1 MGKRCIYFVLIIM
14 LLFLHNANQQYCPQT
29 VFPIVMGGTLA
40 DTSFRTLDIDSNFNI
55 ALGGLSYDSGVLISG
70 SSVLTPVISV
80 IGPGGDYKWAKSL
93 NLPSH
98 YIQQARFNIA
108 QDKLFLM
115 SGNTPLTIFIL
126 SASDGSL
133 ISTHQETTATKIAKP
148 SATSRMIVGTGDVLF
163 IGLQD
168 ASNRFLGLAFSGS
181 SVIWQ
186 YSLNVAGAAFSV
198 AQSSTSKNYVYFG
211 GHSLTS
217 STKDGVVF
225 RLSSS
230 TGAVSLRQKMTA
242 ESFQVE
248 SQINMIR
255 VDTFGTTD
263 VVVGASTV
271 VTNFFLT
278 YTYYRNIFM
287 SIDST
292 TNAIIQTKKIDI
304 PSGYNVC
311 LYIRALSATSYET
324 IYENDSNNQQYYML
338 INHALS
344 SISMKTIT
352 MYSASTFSI
361 YETIYN
367 SNYGIILVGQTNNFG
382 GGPVGIPNQS
392 YSKQLG
398 FVNSWYY
405 NYRCLGSVEST
416 VSFQSIIVSLS
427 VFNAYSGGSLVTQT
441 LTFSLITLTSPL
453 TSNLDTE
460 NVSIAN
466 CRTLSIYTFSTVA
479 DINSEYLIG
488 GGSQS
493 FSPTKFTINCPSVT
507 VTHTITLDTVNSNAA
522 TIGQSIETLD
532 NTNFKFFLTSTDRTL
547 NNQIMAFTIQA
558 YISKTRQSVTYTYY
572 VTLKQYK
579 CELVTVSS
587 AVIPDFTYD
596 LRDGDGVG
604 VASINWPQTY
614 HTDCPYTVTIATTK
628 IENSTVVTVLQ
639 KVDISSPTQFKLLTQ
654 GLTDDGNYQVSVK
667 ISVPT
672 VTDYLNG
679 LGATSNI
686 LATQSFKIIVPSL
699 CLISQITP
707 LAQTSNIT
715 INLFTNYEYQFDEW
729 VRQYLIC
736 TNVITFTITQIDI
749 QLSSSS
755 TNTTILG
762 STPLPIFITFDD
774 TMRKFKFQPT
784 LSSDVGYYYFTISG
798 VDQVSGAVNSYT
810 YKFEVQQTV
819 SPYAVDTTPSY
830 AQYLDLKDTVTY
842 EQLLSSIKIFLSSD
856 LTLEFYD
863 YYTIDISLGKA
874 QIFTQIVDNQIIY
887 YPMIGSADDYELKA
901 IITNIKTN
909 KTKTKKFK
917 LLVKSRDQN
926 PANNGQSINITNSTQ
941 THYLPKNYSKSITAR
956 IVSIDNRGMVKIR
969 FNDSLI
975 MPDDNNYDVFS
986 LNRTLQ
992 LKV

>member
-1 MGKRCIYFVLIIM
+1 
-14 LLFLHNANQQYCPQT
+14 
-29 VFPIVMGGTLA
+29 
-40 DTSFRTLDIDSNFNI
+40 
-55 ALGGLSYDSGVLISG
+55 
-70 SSVLTPVISV
+70 
-80 IGPGGDYKWAKSL
+80 
-93 NLPSH
+93 
-98 YIQQARFNIA
+98 
-108 QDKLFLM
+108 
-115 SGNTPLTIFIL
+115 
-126 SASDGSL
+126 
-133 ISTHQETTATKIAKP
+133 
-148 SATSRMIVGTGDVLF
+148 
-163 IGLQD
+163 
-168 ASNRFLGLAFSGS
+168 
-181 SVIWQ
+181 
-186 YSLNVAGAAFSV
+186 
-198 AQSSTSKNYVYFG
+198 
-211 GHSLTS
+211 
-217 STKDGVVF
+217 
-225 RLSSS
+225 
-230 TGAVSLRQKMTA
+230 
-242 ESFQVE
+242 
-248 SQINMIR
+248 
-255 VDTFGTTD
+255 
-263 VVVGASTV
+263 
-271 VTNFFLT
+271 
-278 YTYYRNIFM
+278 
-287 SIDST
+287 
-292 TNAIIQTKKIDI
+292 
-304 PSGYNVC
+304 
-311 LYIRALSATSYET
+311 
-324 IYENDSNNQQYYML
+324 
-338 INHALS
+338 
-344 SISMKTIT
+344 

-367 SNYGIILVGQTNNFG
+367 SNYGIILVGQTNNL
-382 GGPVGIPNQS
+382 VEA
-392 YSKQLG
+392 QLA
-398 FVNSWYY
+398 FQIN
-405 NYRCLGSVEST
+405 RTPRSVEST

-453 TSNLDTE
+453 TSNLDID

-699 CLISQITP
+699 C
-707 LAQTSNIT
+707 
-715 INLFTNYEYQFDEW
+715 
-729 VRQYLIC
+729 
-736 TNVITFTITQIDI
+736 
-749 QLSSSS
+749 
-755 TNTTILG
+755 

-992 LKV
+992 LKEQDVLEIHFKKHYYYVNLDMTASIEKKYVIERKLPHRNASLRRSNFYNFQYLYRNFDYQFIFAIGFKVLYEILLEDDECTSVDSKYSTYGIQSTCKRDFVFQFTHWHFFP